1 MHRLVNVKEI
11 SQTMANM
18 AREMEK
24 AGLVEEII
32 GDTMESM
39 EVRTSVTVQYVLC
52 PLQIT
57 YNPFHIAHT
66 TYDSPRDWMQTRTQR
81 WIASSQR
88 SQAGC
93 CPVLRLHRKRLWN
106 LPPSP
111 PPSNK

>member
-81 WIASSQR
+81 
-88 SQAGC
+88 
-93 CPVLRLHRKRLWN
+93 
-106 LPPSP
+106 
-111 PPSNK
+111 